1 MFLTEQQTY
10 YDLLEI
16 SPSASTT
23 EIKRAYLRMKDA
35 YSKDSVATYSIV
47 SQEDVEFLLKRLEEG
62 LEILS
67 NPEKKRQYDLE
78 NGLIPATLDLS
89 SPSTHPSSE
98 SKVVSIDRV
107 PPMDISETTDDLLI
121 APPTHFEL
129 PSMTATLGTAT
140 LGTSSSEAPTP
151 QNFLDVPTQV
161 KVSPPHYDKNI
172 HSVIDIANFQLELER
187 ETEWSGD
194 FIRRTRETLGIS
206 IDELAAFSRVSK
218 PYIVAIE
225 SDLFKKLP
233 APVFL
238 RGFLMQICRK
248 LKLPH
253 ERVISAYLDRY
264 KTTCPEKF

>member
-16 SPSASTT
+16 SPNASST
-23 EIKRAYLRMKDA
+23 EIKKAYLRMKEA
-35 YSKDSVATYSIV
+35 YSKDSVATYSLV
-47 SQEDVEFLLKRLEEG
+47 SQEDVDFLLKRLEEA

-67 NPEKKRQYDLE
+67 NPEKKRKYDIE
-78 NGLIPATLDLS
+78 TGLIPNTIDA
-89 SPSTHPSSE
+89 STQNNE
-98 SKVVSIDRV
+98 TKVVSIDRV
-107 PPMDISETTDDLLI
+107 PPMDISGTSDDLLI
-121 APPTHFEL
+121 APPTHFEV
-129 PSMTATLGTAT
+129 PSHSSLNGSTL
-140 LGTSSSEAPTP
+140 SNVSE
-151 QNFLDVPTQV
+151 NFFDVPAQG
-161 KVSPPHYDKNI
+161 KVTPPTYDKKI

-187 ETEWSGD
+187 EKEWSGD

-206 IDELAAFSRVSK
+206 IDELASFSRVSK
-218 PYIVAIE
+218 SYLVAIE

-238 RGFLMQICRK
+238 RGFLMQICKK